1 MAEKEIILK
10 NKQIE
15 ALESY
20 STGLQNDGKID
31 AGEFEAV
38 RNVLEKEKK
47 KIETAF

>member
-15 ALESY
+15 ALETY
-20 STGLQNDGKID
+20 ITNLKNEGKIES
-31 AGEFEAV
+31 GEV
-38 RNVLEKEKK
+38 DQVLNQLANEKK